1 MEITGLELTLRRISQ
16 IESNIASLDNPEG
29 SENNFGSVLTQ
40 KLNQDLPTLNIQ
52 PFQNSANVPK
62 TEIDGLIKK
71 YSSENNIDENLVK
84 AVIKAESGFNPQAKS
99 PVGALG
105 LMQLMPSTAK
115 GLGVD
120 NPFDPAQNIAGGTK
134 YLKGLLNRFGG
145 KMDLALAAYNA
156 GSGAVQKYG
165 GVPPYNETQNYVK
178 RVLDYQQQFAGQQGS
193 ANPSLNGH
201 NYSTIGNSLP
211 NI

>member
-1 MEITGLELTLRRISQ
+1 MEITGLELTLRRINQ
-16 IESNIASLDNPEG
+16 IESNIASLNSTDSNNG
-29 SENNFGSVLTQ
+29 SSNFDSVLTQ
-40 KLNQDLPTLNIQ
+40 KLNNDLPSLNVS
-52 PFQNSANVPK
+52 PFQNSANAPK
-62 TEIDGLIKK
+62 TELDGLIKK
-71 YSSENNIDENLVK
+71 YASENNIDENLVK

-99 PVGALG
+99 HVGALG

-134 YLKGLLNRFGG
+134 YLKGLLTRFGG
-145 KMDLALAAYNA
+145 RMDLALAAYNA

-178 RVLDYQQQFAGQQGS
+178 RVLEYQKQFAGVTTGS
-193 ANPSLNGH
+193 
-201 NYSTIGNSLP
+201 
-211 NI
+211 